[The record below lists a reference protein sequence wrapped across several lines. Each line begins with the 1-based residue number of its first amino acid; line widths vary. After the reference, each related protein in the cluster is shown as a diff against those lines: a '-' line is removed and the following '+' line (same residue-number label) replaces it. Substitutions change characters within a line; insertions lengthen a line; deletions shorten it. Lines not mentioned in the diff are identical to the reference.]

1 MSAESPE
8 LPSSTS
14 HRDRMVTLGCIGL
27 SLSFVAL
34 LFGAN
39 ADEGILPSPSLLALD
54 LTAGL
59 ASCLV
64 LWWRRRWP
72 TEIGLV
78 LAAVS
83 AFSEYSAASA
93 LIMVF
98 TVALHRQVRAV
109 AAVAVVNLVS
119 APLLLLVRPD
129 PTTTPGWDV
138 AFSVVVILGT
148 VAWGMYLRARRQL
161 VSSLRERAE
170 RAETEQELRIDQ
182 ARQRERSRIAREM
195 HDVLG
200 HRISLISMHAGAL
213 EVRAQ
218 SAGEELVESA
228 AVIRA
233 SAHQA
238 LEDLREVIGVL
249 GSETEEKPSQRP
261 QPTLGDVAALVEE
274 SQRAGMNVTFNYAV
288 PEDANAMPA
297 SVGRTAY
304 RVVQEGLTNARKHAP
319 GAAILVQ
326 VNGSPG
332 PGLSVEVRNRPLVG
346 EPLPL
351 APGASRGL
359 LGLGERAALVGGR
372 LEHGR
377 TADGDFLLQSW
388 LPWSAW
394 RVPERESRENPDV

>member
-1 MSAESPE
+1 MSAEVNVPSP
-8 LPSSTS
+8 TS
-14 HRDRMVTLGCIGL
+14 RRDRIVDLSCIVL
-27 SLSFVAL
+27 ALSFVAL
-34 LFGAN
+34 LFGTN
-39 ADEGILPSPSLLALD
+39 ADLGILPSPALLALD
-54 LTAGL
+54 VGAALAGCL
-59 ASCLV
+59 A

-72 TEIGLV
+72 MEIGLA
-78 LAAVS
+78 LAVVS
-83 AFSEYSAASA
+83 AFTEYTSASS
-93 LIMVF
+93 LIMLF

-109 AAVAVVNLVS
+109 AAVAVVNLAS
-119 APLLLLVRPD
+119 TFLLLAMRPD
-129 PTTTPGWDV
+129 STTTAGWDA
-138 AFSVVVILGT
+138 AFSVAVILGT

-161 VSSLRERAE
+161 VASLRERAE
-170 RAETEQELRIDQ
+170 RAETEQELRVDQ
-182 ARQRERSRIAREM
+182 ARHRERTRIAREM

-218 SAGEELVESA
+218 SVGDDLAESA
-228 AVIRA
+228 AIIRA

-249 GSETEEKPSQRP
+249 NTEVEEEPTERP
-261 QPTLGDVAALVEE
+261 QPTLGQIPALVEE
-274 SQRAGMNVTFNYAV
+274 SQQAGMNITLRFVV
-288 PEDANAMPA
+288 PEGAAAIPA

-319 GAAILVQ
+319 GAPVLIQ

-346 EPLPL
+346 TAFAA

-359 LGLGERAALVGGR
+359 LGLAERATLVGGR

-377 TADGDFLLQSW
+377 TPDGDFLIQSW

-394 RVPERESRENPDV
+394 RLPESESQDVETGG